1 MERDTI
7 TAVLPV
13 AYWGDIEYFAR
24 LVRGGEGCVI
34 DIHEH
39 YIKRSLRNRTEIMTA
54 NGTMPLS
61 VCLQHADRP
70 RTPVCDMRIDYSKR
84 WQHRHWTAI
93 CSAYR
98 SSPYFDMI
106 ADRIARFYERE
117 YKYLV
122 DYDLEILHEIFSL
135 LNLEPKFSLS
145 DAYIEP
151 HTDALDLRPK
161 KRETPFDVPRYF
173 QLFSDRLPFAPNLSM
188 LDLLMC
194 EGPAA
199 TCVLDNCRL

>member
-13 AYWGDIEYFAR
+13 AYWGDTEYFAR

-70 RTPVCDMRIDYSKR
+70 QTPVCDVRIDYSKR
-84 WQHRHWTAI
+84 WQHQHWTAI

-117 YKYLV
+117 WRYLV

-135 LNLEPKFSLS
+135 LSLEPKFSLS
-145 DAYIEP
+145 DAYVEP
-151 HTDALDLRPK
+151 RTGALDLRPK
-161 KRETPFDVPRYF
+161 KRETPFDAPRYF
-173 QLFSDRLPFAPNLSM
+173 QLFSDRMPFAPNLSM

>member
-1 MERDTI
+1 MTI
-7 TAVLPV
+7 LPI

-24 LVRGGEGCVI
+24 LVRGGGECVI
-34 DIHEH
+34 DIREH

-70 RTPVCDMRIDYSKR
+70 RTPVCDVRIDYSKR
-84 WQHRHWTAI
+84 WQHQHWTAI

-117 YKYLV
+117 WKYLV
-122 DYDLEILHEIFSL
+122 DYDLEIIRETLSL
-135 LNLEPKFSLS
+135 LN
-145 DAYIEP
+145 IEP
-151 HTDALDLRPK
+151 GSSRSPKHTSNRRRAH
-161 KRETPFDVPRYF
+161 
-173 QLFSDRLPFAPNLSM
+173 
-188 LDLLMC
+188 
-194 EGPAA
+194 A
-199 TCVLDNCRL
+199 TCDRKNGKRRSTLPAISSCSPTACRSHRICRCSTC

>member
-1 MERDTI
+1 MPMTI
-7 TAVLPV
+7 LPI

-24 LVRGGEGCVI
+24 LVRGGGECVI
-34 DIHEH
+34 AIREH

-70 RTPVCDMRIDYSKR
+70 RTPVCDVRIDYSKR
-84 WQHRHWTAI
+84 WQHQHWTAI

-117 YKYLV
+117 WKYLV
-122 DYDLEILHEIFSL
+122 DYDLEIIRETLSL
-135 LNLEPKFSLS
+135 LNIKPQFSLS
-145 DAYIEP
+145 DAYVEP
-151 HTDALDLRPK
+151 QEGAYDLRPK
-161 KRETPFDVPRYF
+161 KRETPFDAPRYF
-173 QLFSDRLPFAPNLSM
+173 QLFSDRMPFAPNLSM

-194 EGPAA
+194 EGTSTAD
-199 TCVLDNCRL
+199 VLGNCRL

>member
-1 MERDTI
+1 MTI
-7 TAVLPV
+7 LPA
-13 AYWGDIEYFAR
+13 AYWGDTEYFAR
-24 LVRGGEGCVI
+24 LIHGGEECVI

-39 YIKRSLRNRTEIMTA
+39 YIKRSLRNRTVIMTA

-70 RTPVCDMRIDYSKR
+70 RTPVCDVRIDYSKR
-84 WQHRHWTAI
+84 WQHQHWTAI

-117 YKYLV
+117 WKYLV
-122 DYDLEILHEIFSL
+122 DYDLEIIRETLSL
-135 LNLEPKFSLS
+135 LNIEPQFSLS
-145 DAYIEP
+145 EAYVEP
-151 HTDALDLRPK
+151 QEGACDLRPK
-161 KRETPFDVPRYF
+161 KRETPFDAPRYF
-173 QLFSDRLPFAPNLSM
+173 QLFSDRMPFAPNLSM

-194 EGPAA
+194 EGTSTAD
-199 TCVLDNCRL
+199 VLGNCRL

>member
-1 MERDTI
+1 MLI
-7 TAVLPV
+7 LPS

-24 LVRGGEGCVI
+24 LVQAGGDCVI
-34 DIHEH
+34 DLHEH

-61 VCLQHADRP
+61 VCLAHADRP
-70 RTPVCDMRIDYSKR
+70 RTPMCDVRIDYSKR
-84 WQHRHWTAI
+84 WQHQHWVAI

-117 YKYLV
+117 WHFLA
-122 DYDLEILHEIFSL
+122 DYNMEILHETLSL
-135 LNLEPKFSLS
+135 CG
-145 DAYIEP
+145 IEP
-151 HTDALDLRPK
+151 QFRLSEAYAEARADDVDLRPK
-161 KRETPFDVPRYF
+161 KRDASFDAPRYF
-173 QLFSDRLPFAPNLSM
+173 QLFSDRLPFAENLSV

-194 EGPAA
+194 EGTA
-199 TCVLDNCRL
+199 TADVLGSCRL